1 MAINGICR
9 RQAVCV
15 PRDCNV
21 AEAAK
26 LMRRHHAG
34 HVVVVANAG
43 SRFPIGMLTDRDI
56 AISVVAPGLDPNAIL
71 IEDIMSEK
79 LVSIREDAGV
89 AEAIDLMRQH
99 GIRQIPVVDGAGA
112 LVGIVADDDLIF
124 LLAGEM
130 SGLAAMVTTEHR
142 EEQLHRHPV

>member
-43 SRFPIGMLTDRDI
+43 SYTLEQALKISGLLT
-56 AISVVAPGLDPNAIL
+56 A
-71 IEDIMSEK
+71 M
-79 LVSIREDAGV
+79 
-89 AEAIDLMRQH
+89 AE
-99 GIRQIPVVDGAGA
+99 GAGD
-112 LVGIVADDDLIF
+112 G
-124 LLAGEM
+124 G
-130 SGLAAMVTTEHR
+130 
-142 EEQLHRHPV
+142 